1 MRVSRGIE
9 SKKIVKILK
18 FWLTITDSY
27 ISMERIV
34 RKNVKRDINRIGID
48 ITYVLRAMK
57 RL

>member
-1 MRVSRGIE
+1 MRVDRSIE
-9 SKKIVKILK
+9 SKKMVKVLK

-27 ISMERIV
+27 ISIERIV